1 MSDPP
6 ERGSTI
12 SARHEGGEN
21 DMDEYIRK
29 LPENIQRHLRS
40 VTETSGLPNNDES
53 FGLIAS
59 NWLEKKKMFEG
70 QIASLGMI
78 EVGSLPAGDKRP
90 ALLLTYSGSLISVGA
105 LKNGKRWIEY
115 ASIKLRSD
123 VPALVI
129 MPDSGLVN
137 EMKID
142 TCLEFTEGPIKSTSS
157 ILKIACC
164 NEDIPLDV
172 QETRIREASIF
183 LTNGFTKAN
192 RKITIDRGKTPDQ
205 FNIKAMINYIAEKN
219 GITQKL
225 ARQIIDDYHFTL
237 EAGLLLGERVPLG
250 RIGKMVLK
258 KQASRKARVMTSPR
272 TGEEITVP
280 AKPEMFVPKMS
291 FSKAI
296 KEKSSSVD
304 PA

>member
-1 MSDPP
+1 
-6 ERGSTI
+6 
-12 SARHEGGEN
+12 
-21 DMDEYIRK
+21 MDDLIRK

-53 FGLIAS
+53 FALIAT
-59 NWLEKKKMFEG
+59 NWLEKKKMFEA
-70 QIASLGMI
+70 QIRSLDMI
-78 EVGSLPAGDKRP
+78 EVDSLPGDDRRP
-90 ALLLTYSGSLISVGA
+90 TLLLTYSGSLISVGT

-129 MPDSGLVN
+129 MPDSGLAN
-137 EMKID
+137 DMKTD

-164 NEDIPLDV
+164 EQGVPFET

-183 LTNGFTKAN
+183 LTNGFTKVN
-192 RKITIDRGKTPDQ
+192 RKITIDREKTPDQ
-205 FNIKAMINYIAEKN
+205 FNVKAMINYIAEKN
-219 GITQKL
+219 NITQKL

-258 KQASRKARVMTSPR
+258 KRPSRKARVMTSPK
-272 TGEEITVP
+272 TGEEITIP
-280 AKPEMFVPKMS
+280 AKPEMFVPKMG
-291 FSKAI
+291 FSKAVR
-296 KEKSSSVD
+296 EKSASVD
-304 PA
+304 LT